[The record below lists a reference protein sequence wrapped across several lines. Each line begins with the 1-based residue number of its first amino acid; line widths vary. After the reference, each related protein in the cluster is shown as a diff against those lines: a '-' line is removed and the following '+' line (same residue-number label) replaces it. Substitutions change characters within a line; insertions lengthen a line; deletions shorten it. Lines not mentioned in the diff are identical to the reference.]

1 MTSKTML
8 GVFAKFWEAGKVKTR
23 LACDT
28 NNQFAAEIYQAF
40 LLSTLKRVS
49 GLAEA
54 QILCVTPV
62 ERLADFALVTPPN
75 WTITAQSDGDLGE
88 RMNSFFQQAVERQF
102 KKTVLIGT
110 DSPTLPVDMIQK
122 AFEALEDV
130 DCVIGPAVD
139 GGYYLIGCQQQVP
152 PIFTGIHWSSDKVL
166 EQTIE
171 ALRGAGY
178 SYDLLP
184 PWFDIDTID
193 DLRELRES
201 RDDSSRWLYQRLDE
215 LEAKHLA

>member
-1 MTSKTML
+1 
-8 GVFAKFWEAGKVKTR
+8 
-23 LACDT
+23 
-28 NNQFAAEIYQAF
+28 
-40 LLSTLKRVS
+40 
-49 GLAEA
+49 
-54 QILCVTPV
+54 
-62 ERLADFALVTPPN
+62 
-75 WTITAQSDGDLGE
+75 
-88 RMNSFFQQAVERQF
+88 
-102 KKTVLIGT
+102 
-110 DSPTLPVDMIQK
+110 MIQK

-152 PIFTGIHWSSDKVL
+152 PIFAGIHWSSDKVL